1 MTGEAPSGYGL
12 DELDA
17 RMERRRRAVPPP
29 RPKPASAGAP
39 VKGETPRP
47 ASSTA
52 PKPKRPKAAV
62 EKPAAP
68 SQPSVMLPA
77 SPNEPLAN
85 LTVRVRRSYDDRL
98 ANLLHELRHE
108 AKSSKAELIELAIGG
123 LPEHPTPDL
132 MERLRQLR
140 TQAPRR

>member
-1 MTGEAPSGYGL
+1 MKGEAPSGYGL
-12 DELDA
+12 NELDA

-29 RPKPASAGAP
+29 RPTPARAVAPVEGGAP
-39 VKGETPRP
+39 RP
-47 ASSTA
+47 PSST

-62 EKPAAP
+62 ENPAAP
-68 SQPSVMLPA
+68 PQPAVMLPA

-108 AKSSKAELIELAIGG
+108 AKSSKAELVELAIGG
-123 LPEHPTPDL
+123 LPEHPTPEL
-132 MERLRQLR
+132 IERLRQLR